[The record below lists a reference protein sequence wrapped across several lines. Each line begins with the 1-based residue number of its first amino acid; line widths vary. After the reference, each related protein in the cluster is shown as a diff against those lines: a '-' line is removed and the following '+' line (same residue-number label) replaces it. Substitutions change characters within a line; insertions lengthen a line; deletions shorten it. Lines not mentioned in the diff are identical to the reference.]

1 MTTLTPSIPTRARK
15 LRGYRAYLEG
25 VDHRPAR
32 SRVLQA
38 YRRGVSMLT
47 GAVKPSLKGMN
58 DARREAL
65 QDAIFEVENEIE
77 SRQGGKPDDATVIA
91 LRRARQRVE
100 LDLRWSDA

>member
-1 MTTLTPSIPTRARK
+1 MTTLNTYPTPPTK

-32 SRVLQA
+32 SLVLQA
-38 YRRGVSMLT
+38 YRRGVSLLT
-47 GAVKPSLKGMN
+47 GEAEPSLKGMN

-77 SRQGGKPDDATVIA
+77 SHSGGKPDHATVVA

-100 LDLRWSDA
+100 WDLGWSDA